1 MAKKIDIRY
10 IAGFFDGEG
19 CITFSKIMKYNPMM
33 KRRYPCTTIRME
45 ATNTD
50 FKIGHL
56 IKIKPRKKG
65 YKKQLRWQLTHRQAE
80 KVIRRLLPHMRES
93 NKTKK
98 EKEMTATYGLGM
110 FGYNMICLL
119 IGLLIVYYVINKI
132 K

>member
-1 MAKKIDIRY
+1 MEKKIDIRY

-50 FKIGHL
+50 FKIMKDIFNYFKIGHL

-98 EKEMTATYGLGM
+98 ARKVL
-110 FGYNMICLL
+110 N
-119 IGLLIVYYVINKI
+119 YYDKRDAA
-132 K
+132 

>member
-50 FKIGHL
+50 LKLMKDIYKFFKIGHL

-65 YKKQLRWQLTHRQAE
+65 YKPQLRWQTTHRQSYTIL
-80 KVIRRLLPHMRES
+80 KKLYPYMIH
-93 NKTKK
+93 K
-98 EKEMTATYGLGM
+98 EK
-110 FGYNMICLL
+110 
-119 IGLLIVYYVINKI
+119 I
-132 K
+132 KKAREVFKFYE